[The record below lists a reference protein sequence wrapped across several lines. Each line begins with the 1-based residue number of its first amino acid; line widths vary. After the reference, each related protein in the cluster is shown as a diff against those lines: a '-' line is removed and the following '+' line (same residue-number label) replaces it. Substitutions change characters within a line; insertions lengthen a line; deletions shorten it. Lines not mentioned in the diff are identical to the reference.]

1 MLSAV
6 SRAGRGRGEIDTLGG
21 IPYHQAIHTAVRLT
35 VLHHIIRTITKHESH
50 GSPF

>member
-1 MLSAV
+1 MLPAMSC
-6 SRAGRGRGEIDTLGG
+6 AGLGRGEIDTLWG

-35 VLHHIIRTITKHESH
+35 VLHHIIRTIAKHESH